1 MAEGGTCIFV
11 NGLPGSGKS
20 TYARRF
26 VESRRGWLNL
36 DVDLLRGLLGT
47 ASIDFV
53 QAGAEVQPLALAL
66 LREQIGRGGN
76 VIFPQLF
83 FTPEEAAP
91 FEEAVVASGGR
102 VVRTL
107 LHEGTEECW
116 RRVEERAHGSASGS
130 IDRGIL
136 ALLAE
141 AGGAVE
147 IERMQRQLS
156 AWSERPDAPRIIH
169 ASTPHEEL
177 ALLAAG

>member
-53 QAGAEVQPLALAL
+53 QAGAEVQPLALAV

-91 FEEAVVASGGR
+91 FEEAVTASGGR

-107 LHEGTEECW
+107 LHEGAEECW
-116 RRVEERAHGSASGS
+116 RRVEERAHRSATGS

-136 ALLAE
+136 ALLA
-141 AGGAVE
+141 
-147 IERMQRQLS
+147 
-156 AWSERPDAPRIIH
+156 
-169 ASTPHEEL
+169 
-177 ALLAAG
+177 

>member
-1 MAEGGTCIFV
+1 MTEGGTCIFV

-36 DVDLLRGLLGT
+36 DVDLLRSLLGT

-53 QAGAEVQPLALAL
+53 QAGAEVQPLALAV
-66 LREQIGRGGN
+66 LREQIGRGGD

-83 FTPEEAAP
+83 FTPAEAAP
-91 FEEAVVASGGR
+91 FEDAVVASGGR

-107 LHEGTEECW
+107 LHEGAAECW
-116 RRVEERAHGSASGS
+116 RRVQDRAQNSLSGS

-141 AGGAVE
+141 AGGALE
-147 IERMQRQLS
+147 LERMQQQLS
-156 AWSERPDAPRIIH
+156 AWSGGPDAPHIIYS
-169 ASTPHEEL
+169 STPHEEL
-177 ALLAAG
+177 ALLADG

>member
-1 MAEGGTCIFV
+1 MTEGGTCIFV

-20 TYARRF
+20 TYARSF

-36 DVDLLRGLLGT
+36 DVDLLRGLLDT

-53 QAGAEVQPLALAL
+53 RAGAEVQPLALAV
-66 LREQIGRGGN
+66 LREQIGRGGD

-83 FTPEEAAP
+83 FTPAEAAP
-91 FEEAVVASGGR
+91 FEDAVAQSGGR

-107 LHEGTEECW
+107 LHEDAEECW
-116 RRVEERAHGSASGS
+116 RRVQERAHGSASGS
-130 IDRGIL
+130 IDRRIR

-141 AGGAVE
+141 AGGALE
-147 IERMQRQLS
+147 LERMQRQLS
-156 AWSERPDAPRIIH
+156 SWSGGPEAPRIINS
-169 ASTPHEEL
+169 STPHEEL